1 MGSGSEFERD
11 LPFGVFVDALDDYVA
26 SQMLDT
32 EGATDRE
39 WLQDLA
45 GVLPASRRGN
55 KPVAGGAPR
64 PHPPP
69 PPPSGGGP
77 PPPPPGRGPPV
88 FLLGGLPWGDPP
100 SGGAVAS

>member
-55 KPVAGGAPR
+55 KPVAVAAPR

-69 PPPSGGGP
+69 APRSGRGP
-77 PPPPPGRGPPV
+77 LPLLAGRGPP
-88 FLLGGLPWGDPP
+88 LLGLHQLPWRGPP
-100 SGGAVAS
+100 PAG